1 MMKQPL
7 ILPRNVKPSGISKA
21 DIGLM
26 NRDDVLIVVDSN
38 GNETAAT
45 GAGTALEITTALQGV
60 VADPERIGVEFMP
73 ATIALTS
80 DIPTDYE
87 ITSAQG
93 RRLID
98 SFKAAYPATTGTVYF
113 ATTKATAGNIYI
125 YTTTGYAALI
135 SASGAVGGKSPSSGG
150 ESGTQITLS
159 QPAAGGHRAYGVVSV
174 NSSGVASGEITRIYV
189 TSNQLTAIDV
199 SSATSLLSI
208 DLNTNQLT
216 TFSGAGLSALTTLD
230 LGNNQL
236 AEFSGAGMSAVTH
249 LDLNS
254 NQLTTFSGTGL
265 SALTSLYLYDNQ
277 LTAFSGVGLSALTS
291 LDLNTNQLTTF
302 SGTGLSALIALDLN
316 TNQLTE
322 FSATGMSALTTLYIQ
337 NNNLTSILATGL
349 NLSYNVYGMY
359 GSDIGDND
367 LSLEALQAFVD
378 SLAVTTTGVIEYAGN
393 PGATAFAAWLTP
405 ANDKDYIWSNT

>member
-208 DLNTNQLT
+208 DCDNNQLT
-216 TFSGAGLSALTTLD
+216 ELDVASNTALTGIRGNNNLLTELDVGANAELTTL
-230 LGNNQL
+230 
-236 AEFSGAGMSAVTH
+236 VCH
-249 LDLNS
+249 
-254 NQLTTFSGTGL
+254 
-265 SALTSLYLYDNQ
+265 DNQ
-277 LTAFSGVGLSALTS
+277 LTD
-291 LDLNTNQLTTF
+291 LDLDANNELSYIRAENNLLPTAVVDKILVDLNDLHV
-302 SGTGLSALIALDLN
+302 SGDIVAVDGTGNGAASAIGIA
-316 TNQLTE
+316 
-322 FSATGMSALTTLYIQ
+322 AAL
-337 NNNLTSILATGL
+337 GL
-349 NLSYNVYGMY
+349 VGDGWVAVAYN
-359 GSDIGDND
+359 
-367 LSLEALQAFVD
+367 
-378 SLAVTTTGVIEYAGN
+378 
-393 PGATAFAAWLTP
+393 
-405 ANDKDYIWSNT
+405 